1 MNTIPSTFSEKLPSY
16 TVLGGGDAARISG
29 VSAVVLNRAG
39 RIWKRPVFEELEKCG
54 FDAIVSIEGSQE
66 QYGLEELMAGFP
78 RLMFIL
84 VPKDVCT
91 GCKIN
96 IAAHEIKSPLF
107 FVLWDDQ
114 RLSGIKAE
122 RINERLLKTNEELAR
137 DFSLGRASGKERPY
151 KRFCTVP
158 LIQNNELQAIP
169 TMNVPV
175 QTRKSFECSPF
186 TAEKDDFPTLY
197 PYDAAG
203 VYDRARFI
211 ELGGFDTAITNP
223 YWQTMD
229 MGMRAWLWGEEIR
242 CDKPIRLRIDG
253 TGAREEASADES
265 YRRFYLKNLA
275 PAYRAVRPLAA
286 AMRGTERPPS
296 AKGGAEASLPLVR
309 FIPFMVR
316 SRMGFSPAWRLFSAI
331 RAWVKENKNRFQTDS
346 RSLIRRWQEFLR

>member
-16 TVLGGGDAARISG
+16 TVLGGGSESGGGGEFTPISG
-29 VSAVVLNRAG
+29 VSVVVLNRSG
-39 RIWKRPVFEELEKCG
+39 RIWKRSVFEELEKCG

-66 QYGLEELMAGFP
+66 QYGLEELIAGFP

-84 VPKDVCT
+84 VPKDACT

-96 IAAHEIKSPLF
+96 IAAHEVKSPLF

-114 RLSGIKAE
+114 RISGIKAE
-122 RINERLLKTNEELAR
+122 RINDRLLKTNEELAR
-137 DFSLGRASGKERPY
+137 DFSLHRISGKERPY

-169 TMNVPV
+169 TMNIPI

-186 TAEKDDFPTLY
+186 IAEHDDFPTLY

-223 YWQTMD
+223 YWQYMD

-242 CDKPIRLRIDG
+242 CDKPIRLRTDG
-253 TGAREEASADES
+253 TGSREEASADES

-275 PAYRAVRPLAA
+275 PVYRTGTAA
-286 AMRGTERPPS
+286 IS
-296 AKGGAEASLPLVR
+296 SAEASLPLIR
-309 FIPFMVR
+309 FIPFMLK
-316 SRMGFSPAWRLFSAI
+316 SGMGFSPAWRLFSAI
-331 RAWVKENKNRFQTDS
+331 RDWVKEHKNRFQTDS
-346 RSLIRRWQEFLR
+346 RSLIRRWQEFLH